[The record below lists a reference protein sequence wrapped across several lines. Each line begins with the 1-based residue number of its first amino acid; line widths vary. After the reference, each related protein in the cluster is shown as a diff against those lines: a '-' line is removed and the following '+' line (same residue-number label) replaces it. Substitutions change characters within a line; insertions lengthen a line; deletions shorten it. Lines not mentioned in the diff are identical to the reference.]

1 MKKNVNKILDDF
13 VDEQNV
19 QNDKKKS
26 VKSDYSIIE
35 RVDKI
40 IIEES
45 GKQLLREQY

>member
-1 MKKNVNKILDDF
+1 MMKNMEKALEDFLDD
-13 VDEQNV
+13 DIQK
-19 QNDKKKS
+19 DKEKS